1 MRYKSGTIYA
11 DSGTIY
17 TFLMCRDTF
26 LNNFDR
32 ILYIRARI
40 LMRKL
45 NPGQYKLQSWTIL
58 ALNHVIRESW
68 TFYVAIPAQF
78 KLDKACSSSI
88 FSG

>member
-1 MRYKSGTIYA
+1 M
-11 DSGTIY
+11 
-17 TFLMCRDTF
+17 TFLPLGGYAVQIRD
-26 LNNFDR
+26 
-32 ILYIRARI
+32 IHARI